1 MSRSALRCP
10 CCSATEVVVAG
21 WGHECT
27 RCYRWWMTEADD
39 TAFRAEMAKRGG
51 A

>member
-10 CCSATEVVVAG
+10 CCRSTATVVAG

-27 RCYRWWMTEADD
+27 DCHRWWMTEADD
-39 TAFRAEMAKRGG
+39 AAFRAAMAQRGE